1 DRLPP
6 VSWPVKLGVYVH
18 GERGGAT
25 APARCIP
32 EAIGQAASLGVVE
45 LESAVVREQK
55 HDHDWRLPRV
65 KSSAVAPGASPHTPS
80 PPPVN
85 SGRLQQKRCASVP
98 TAGGP
103 LVGCDRLLVL

>member
-1 DRLPP
+1 MEGGTDSDLYVGGEGFGEALCSAPGDVDRLPP

-65 KSSAVAPGASPHTPS
+65 KSSAVAPGAFPHTPS
-80 PPPVN
+80 HP
-85 SGRLQQKRCASVP
+85 SR
-98 TAGGP
+98 
-103 LVGCDRLLVL
+103 